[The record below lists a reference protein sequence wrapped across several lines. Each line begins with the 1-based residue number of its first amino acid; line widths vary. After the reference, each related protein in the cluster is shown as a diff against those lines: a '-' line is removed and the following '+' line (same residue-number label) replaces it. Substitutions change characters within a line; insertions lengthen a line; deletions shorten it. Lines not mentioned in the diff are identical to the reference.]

1 MVRKLLRRLVRL
13 PASASAA
20 EALEGPNS
28 ASERW
33 YGSGRV
39 GGPLP
44 SAWVKLSVWRRD
56 QGGCVRCGSQE
67 SVWFDYVVPV
77 WEGGAIT
84 EENIRL
90 MCRDCAS
97 AVRRGRL

>member
-1 MVRKLLRRLVRL
+1 MVRKLLRRLARL
-13 PASASAA
+13 PASASAG
-20 EALEGPNS
+20 ELLDGPNP
-28 ASERW
+28 ASERR

-77 WEGGAIT
+77 LEGGAIT

-90 MCRDCAS
+90 MCQGCAI
-97 AVRRGRL
+97 AARRGRL

>member
-1 MVRKLLRRLVRL
+1 MVRKLLRRLAGL
-13 PASASAA
+13 PACASAG
-20 EALEGPNS
+20 EAVDGPNL

-33 YGSGRV
+33 DGSVRV

-56 QGGCVRCGSQE
+56 QGECVRCGSQE

-90 MCRDCAS
+90 MCRGCAS
-97 AVRRGRL
+97 AARRGRL

>member
-13 PASASAA
+13 PASASAG
-20 EALEGPNS
+20 ELLDGPNP

-33 YGSGRV
+33 YGSV
-39 GGPLP
+39 GAESTLP

-77 WEGGAIT
+77 WEGGAVT
-84 EENIRL
+84 QENIRL
-90 MCRDCAS
+90 MCRRCAI
-97 AVRRGRL
+97 AARRGRR

>member
-1 MVRKLLRRLVRL
+1 MVRKLLRRLARL
-13 PASASAA
+13 QPSASAA
-20 EALEGPNS
+20 GVLDGPKP

-33 YGSGRV
+33 DGSGRV

-56 QGGCVRCGSQE
+56 QGECVRCGSQE
-67 SVWFDYVVPV
+67 GVWFDYAVPV

-90 MCRDCAS
+90 MCRGCAS
-97 AVRRGRL
+97 DARRGRL